1 MFEEPLTDSNYM
13 MYAMKHYT
21 NPECS
26 SVEEFQED
34 INRIK
39 YLKRLFGKY
48 QNQGLLKER
57 LILNHIIIM
66 YNVFPIVPA
75 TRLLFHRIEEKYHT
89 ELKTFLVFLVIVK
102 NARQEMKLKQEA
114 QHRASSGAFS
124 SLGKLAEE
132 ASQSTKYQH
141 MGAKAMMVAL
151 PSRG

>member
-1 MFEEPLTDSNYM
+1 MTMFEEPLTDSNYM

-34 INRIK
+34 MNRIK

-48 QNQGLLKER
+48 QNAGLLKER

-66 YNVFPIVPA
+66 YNVFPLVPA

-89 ELKTFLVFLVIVK
+89 ELKTFLVFLG
-102 NARQEMKLKQEA
+102 N
-114 QHRASSGAFS
+114 
-124 SLGKLAEE
+124 
-132 ASQSTKYQH
+132 
-141 MGAKAMMVAL
+141 L
-151 PSRG
+151 PSSNIPEVDFAMIPLDQRIINTLRKI

>member
-1 MFEEPLTDSNYM
+1 MTMFEEPLTDSNYM

-75 TRLLFHRIEEKYHT
+75 TRLLLHRIEEKYHT
-89 ELKTFLVFLVIVK
+89 ELKTFLVFLG
-102 NARQEMKLKQEA
+102 N
-114 QHRASSGAFS
+114 
-124 SLGKLAEE
+124 
-132 ASQSTKYQH
+132 
-141 MGAKAMMVAL
+141 L
-151 PSRG
+151 PNTSIPEVDFTLIPLDQRIINTLRKI